1 MVTEDQTAVVD
12 FLASSGTH
20 GGARVER
27 IDTHASIV
35 FLAGAR
41 AFKLK
46 RAVEYD
52 YLDFSTVERRR
63 QCCEAELRLNR
74 RAAPTLYRGIVA
86 VTRAADGSLSLGGRG
101 TPVDWLVEMNRFDQD
116 NLFDRLAARGAL
128 DLSLMRPLAAAIAEF
143 HAAAPPRPGHGG
155 VAGLKWV
162 VEGNAAGFAE
172 FGANVLDFAACFR
185 VTDQAL
191 VAIDRHANLLEL
203 RRAGGLVRE
212 CHGDLHLRNIVL
224 LDGRP
229 TLFDAVE
236 FNDDI
241 NCTDVLYDVAF
252 LLMDLWKRGLREHA
266 NVVWNG
272 YLFETGDHT
281 GLRLLPLF
289 LSCRAA
295 IRAKTSATAAR
306 MQPDPQRRTE
316 LEQLSREYLAMAGD
330 LLSPGLPALVA
341 IGGFSGSGKSTL
353 AHSLAP
359 AIGPV
364 PGAIV
369 IRSDEV
375 RKRLFG
381 VSPLVHLGSEA
392 YTSEVSRRVYGA
404 VAQQA
409 AAVIRAGHAA
419 VVDAVY
425 ARPLDRD
432 EIEQTAAAAGVPF
445 IGLWLEA
452 PESVLLE
459 RIHERTRDAS
469 DATPE
474 VVRLQLT
481 QETGTI
487 AWRRLDA
494 SAPIDIVSREAL
506 RSVQHALGDE
516 GTGAGGLDPHDH
528 GRNAA

>member
-1 MVTEDQTAVVD
+1 
-12 FLASSGTH
+12 
-20 GGARVER
+20 
-27 IDTHASIV
+27 
-35 FLAGAR
+35 
-41 AFKLK
+41 
-46 RAVEYD
+46 
-52 YLDFSTVERRR
+52 
-63 QCCEAELRLNR
+63 
-74 RAAPTLYRGIVA
+74 
-86 VTRAADGSLSLGGRG
+86 
-101 TPVDWLVEMNRFDQD
+101 
-116 NLFDRLAARGAL
+116 
-128 DLSLMRPLAAAIAEF
+128 
-143 HAAAPPRPGHGG
+143 
-155 VAGLKWV
+155 
-162 VEGNAAGFAE
+162 
-172 FGANVLDFAACFR
+172 
-185 VTDQAL
+185 
-191 VAIDRHANLLEL
+191 
-203 RRAGGLVRE
+203 
-212 CHGDLHLRNIVL
+212 
-224 LDGRP
+224 
-229 TLFDAVE
+229 
-236 FNDDI
+236 
-241 NCTDVLYDVAF
+241 
-252 LLMDLWKRGLREHA
+252 
-266 NVVWNG
+266 
-272 YLFETGDHT
+272 
-281 GLRLLPLF
+281 
-289 LSCRAA
+289 
-295 IRAKTSATAAR
+295 